1 MKINVSKKFFEELK
15 TKKENN
21 YVIVEQELS
30 GKRVLGTFCL
40 TLSLI
45 FIFASMAGST
55 LLSCAYKNMVK
66 DNSIVYADE
75 IKENNHHI
83 KEYANEVNSLNL
95 NDLEIIM
102 KVMNDIWA
110 DIDGYGKAEDLPIG
124 YYRLAFQEE
133 GKGVCTSF
141 SDEFSARI
149 NAINPEYNARN
160 IVVNLKQSEA
170 DNLETCDIEQNIID
184 SNIEDVQ
191 IKGEIELIEDTI
203 FGNHMVSLVDIPG
216 KELTLMVDATNLLI
230 GIFKNGNIYVLNN
243 NSSELMSYCYLMNDI
258 CLPKGSSNY
267 IYLLANKEIDN
278 DLAEEVSNEYGIEEQ
293 EKALEYVKKIENNN
307 NLY

>member
-1 MKINVSKKFFEELK
+1 MKINVSNKFFEDLK
-15 TKKENN
+15 NKKGNN
-21 YVIVEQELS
+21 YIIVEEELS
-30 GKRVLGTFCL
+30 RKKVLGTFCL
-40 TLSLI
+40 TLSLV
-45 FIFASMAGST
+45 FIFASIAGSS
-55 LLSCAYKNMVK
+55 LLSCAYKNIVK
-66 DNSIVYADE
+66 DNSVVYAKE
-75 IKENNHHI
+75 IKENNKHI
-83 KEYANEVNSLNL
+83 KEYANEVNELKL

-102 KVMNDIWA
+102 KVMNDIWG

-149 NAINPEYNARN
+149 NAINSKYNARN
-160 IVVNLKQSEA
+160 IVVNLKKSEA
-170 DNLETCDIEQNIID
+170 DNLETCDIEQHILDN
-184 SNIEDVQ
+184 NIEDVK
-191 IKGEIELIEDTI
+191 IKSEIGSIEDTI

-216 KELTLMVDATNLLI
+216 KDLTLMVDVTNLLI

-243 NSSELMSYCYLMNDI
+243 NSVELMSYCYLMNDI
-258 CLPKGSSNY
+258 CLPDGSSNY

-293 EKALEYVKKIENNN
+293 EKALEYVKKIENAN
-307 NLY
+307 

>member
-1 MKINVSKKFFEELK
+1 MKINVSKKFFDNLK

-21 YVIVEQELS
+21 YVIVEEEIS
-30 GKRVLGTFCL
+30 RKKVLGSFCL
-40 TLSLI
+40 TLSLV
-45 FIFASMAGST
+45 FIFVSIAGSS
-55 LLSCAYKNMVK
+55 LLSWAYKNIVK
-66 DNSIVYADE
+66 DNSVVYAKE
-75 IKENNHHI
+75 IKENNNHI
-83 KEYANEVNSLNL
+83 KEYANEVNGLKL

-160 IVVNLKQSEA
+160 IVVNLKH
-170 DNLETCDIEQNIID
+170 NKIGTLNTCDIEQNIID
-184 SNIEDVQ
+184 SNVDAVQ
-191 IKGEIELIEDTI
+191 IKGEIESIDDTI

-216 KELTLMVDATNLLI
+216 KDLTLMVDVTNLLI

-243 NSSELMSYCYLMNDI
+243 NSGELMSYCYLMNDI
-258 CLPKGSSNY
+258 CLPDGSSNY

-293 EKALEYVKKIENNN
+293 EKALEYVKKIENTN
-307 NLY
+307 